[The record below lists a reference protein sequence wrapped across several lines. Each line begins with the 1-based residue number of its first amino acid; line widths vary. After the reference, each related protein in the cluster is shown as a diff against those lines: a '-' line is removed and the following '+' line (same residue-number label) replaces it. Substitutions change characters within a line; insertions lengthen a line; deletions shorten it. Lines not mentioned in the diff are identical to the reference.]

1 MPSDGPPL
9 LRPTPRRP
17 FDLNVTGATPP
28 ESTTPADPGE
38 QASPS
43 PFHLDAKTNV
53 ADQGSFSRTRS
64 ILNLTSSTLF
74 GIYSPTAYNERE
86 EPSTPWGTGAE
97 TPRERGSFDGLPP
110 AYGGRNGAS
119 LHRMKSS
126 QHIPTTPLP
135 AHILNLVLRIVLL
148 FCLGM
153 GYGVLVTHLHND
165 RRLAPFQVEGIIKP
179 SYNWSYLVFWGVAG
193 VGLGSLLPWVDTM
206 WEDTAMN
213 TKIASEKDRNSPL
226 EDEETSSS
234 ASGLA
239 ADWNPV
245 VRSIGAFV
253 GIAFA
258 IVSSLLFLHSPLLC
272 LAYHRR
278 IT

>member
-17 FDLNVTGATPP
+17 FDINVTSATPP
-28 ESTTPADPGE
+28 ESTTPVDSGE
-38 QASPS
+38 HTSPNY
-43 PFHLDAKTNV
+43 LDAKTNV

-74 GIYSPTAYNERE
+74 GIYSPTGYNERD

-97 TPRERGSFDGLPP
+97 TPRERGSFDGMPP
-110 AYGGRNGAS
+110 TYGGRS
-119 LHRMKSS
+119 DPLHRRKSS
-126 QHIPTTPLP
+126 QHVSTTPLP
-135 AHILNLVLRIVLL
+135 NHILNLTLRIILL

-165 RRLAPFQVEGIIKP
+165 RRLAPFQVEGIMKP

-206 WEDTAMN
+206 WEESASNPELT
-213 TKIASEKDRNSPL
+213 SEKERLSTV
-226 EDEETSSS
+226 EDEDIGSST
-234 ASGLA
+234 SGLG

-258 IVSSLLFLHSPLLC
+258 IVSSNAFSILDQLY
-272 LAYHRR
+272 LAWE
-278 IT
+278 

>member
-17 FDLNVTGATPP
+17 FDINVTSATPP
-28 ESTTPADPGE
+28 ESTTPADSGE
-38 QASPS
+38 HTSPNY
-43 PFHLDAKTNV
+43 LDAKTNV

-74 GIYSPTAYNERE
+74 GIYSPTGYNERE

-110 AYGGRNGAS
+110 TYGSRNDP
-119 LHRMKSS
+119 LHRRKSS
-126 QHIPTTPLP
+126 QHVSTTPLP
-135 AHILNLVLRIVLL
+135 NHILNLTLRIVLL

-165 RRLAPFQVEGIIKP
+165 QQLAPFQVEGIMKP

-206 WEDTAMN
+206 WEDTSSNPELAP
-213 TKIASEKDRNSPL
+213 EKERLSTI
-226 EDEETSSS
+226 EDEDTGNST
-234 ASGLA
+234 SGLG

-258 IVSSLLFLHSPLLC
+258 IVSSQAFPVLD
-272 LAYHRR
+272 
-278 IT
+278 

>member
-17 FDLNVTGATPP
+17 FDLNVTSATPP
-28 ESTTPADPGE
+28 ESTTPADSGE
-38 QASPS
+38 PTSQN
-43 PFHLDAKTNV
+43 HLEAKANL

-74 GIYSPTAYNERE
+74 GIYSPTGYNERE

-110 AYGGRNGAS
+110 AYGGQKEGL
-119 LHRMKSS
+119 LHRRKSS
-126 QHIPTTPLP
+126 QHISTTPLP
-135 AHILNLVLRIVLL
+135 GRILNLALRIVLL

-165 RRLAPFQVEGIIKP
+165 RQLAPFQVEGIMKP

-206 WEDTAMN
+206 WEETASN
-213 TKIASEKDRNSPL
+213 PELTSETERLSTV
-226 EDEETSSS
+226 EDEETGTS

-258 IVSSLLFLHSPLLC
+258 IVSSYHISILGQLR
-272 LAYHRR
+272 LAQ
-278 IT
+278 

>member
-28 ESTTPADPGE
+28 ESTTPVDPSE
-38 QASPS
+38 QVSPN
-43 PFHLDAKTNV
+43 HLDAKIHG

-74 GIYSPTAYNERE
+74 GIYSPTGYNERE

-110 AYGGRNGAS
+110 AYGGRNMAS
-119 LHRMKSS
+119 LHHRKSS
-126 QHIPTTPLP
+126 HHMSTTSLP
-135 AHILNLVLRIVLL
+135 AHILNLVLRIILL

-165 RRLAPFQVEGIIKP
+165 RRLAPFQVEGIMKP
-179 SYNWSYLVFWGVAG
+179 SYNWSYLIFWGVAG

-206 WEDTAMN
+206 WEDRAINPEN
-213 TKIASEKDRNSPL
+213 TSVKDRNGQL
-226 EDEETSSS
+226 EDEETGSST
-234 ASGLA
+234 SGLA

-258 IVSSLLFLHSPLLC
+258 IVSPRPLVPSSTPV
-272 LAYHRR
+272 HRVA
-278 IT
+278 

>member
-17 FDLNVTGATPP
+17 FDLNITSATPP
-28 ESTTPADPGE
+28 ESTTPVDPSE
-38 QASPS
+38 QTSPN
-43 PFHLDAKTNV
+43 HLDAKTNG

-74 GIYSPTAYNERE
+74 GIYSPTGYNERE
-86 EPSTPWGTGAE
+86 EQSTPWGTGAE

-110 AYGGRNGAS
+110 AYGGRTEGS
-119 LHRMKSS
+119 IQRRKGSPHTS
-126 QHIPTTPLP
+126 TTPLP
-135 AHILNLVLRIVLL
+135 SHILNLALRIVLL
-148 FCLGM
+148 FCFGM

-165 RRLAPFQVEGIIKP
+165 RRLAPFQVEGIMKP

-193 VGLGSLLPWVDTM
+193 VGLGSLLPWIDTM
-206 WEDTAMN
+206 WEDTSN
-213 TKIASEKDRNSPL
+213 NPELVSEKERLSAV
-226 EDEETSSS
+226 EDEDTGSS

-258 IVSSLLFLHSPLLC
+258 IVSSQLFINIGHLC
-272 LAYHRR
+272 LA
-278 IT
+278 